1 MARSPVFQAMLGS
14 DMVEKSRGMI
24 KIEVRRTNIEIYTN
38 TITYSPS
45 NTYEICSGRRYG
57 GCETDGPLHVHCQGE
72 QWKYVNTFFFYLII
86 RLVITLYTNRWTM
99 TLHGSKSCLFWPIN
113 TRSES
118 SCRCFWCSYFIIHTI
133 TLFSLNYASIPQNT
147 HTQHK
152 NLFGYLRRNRPC
164 RRKKSQHKHRKIIQ

>member
-57 GCETDGPLHVHCQGE
+57 GCETDGPLHVHCQGQLTVE
-72 QWKYVNTFFFYLII
+72 ICKKSNYLII
-86 RLVITLYTNRWTM
+86 RLIITLYTNRWTM

-133 TLFSLNYASIPQNT
+133 TLFSLNYASFPQNT
-147 HTQHK
+147 HTQK
-152 NLFGYLRRNRPC
+152 FIWIFT
-164 RRKKSQHKHRKIIQ
+164 QE

>member
-57 GCETDGPLHVHCQGE
+57 GCETDGPLHVHCQGRLTVE
-72 QWKYVNTFFFYLII
+72 ICKKYFLSNY
-86 RLVITLYTNRWTM
+86 
-99 TLHGSKSCLFWPIN
+99 KIN
-113 TRSES
+113 
-118 SCRCFWCSYFIIHTI
+118 YHIVH
-133 TLFSLNYASIPQNT
+133 
-147 HTQHK
+147 
-152 NLFGYLRRNRPC
+152 
-164 RRKKSQHKHRKIIQ
+164 

>member
-1 MARSPVFQAMLGS
+1 MILMARSPVFQAMLGS

-38 TITYSPS
+38 TNTYSPS

-72 QWKYVNTFFFYLII
+72 QWKYVNTFYLII
-86 RLVITLYTNRWTM
+86 RLIITLYTNRWTM

-118 SCRCFWCSYFIIHTI
+118 SCRCFRCSYSIIHTN
-133 TLFSLNYASIPQNT
+133 TLFILNHVSIPQST
-147 HTQHK
+147 HTQ
-152 NLFGYLRRNRPC
+152 
-164 RRKKSQHKHRKIIQ
+164 S